1 MHPSKRYSPHF
12 TADFSKQPAPFF
24 RVGTR
29 ILAAVAIVLL
39 CGTKAEGQCL
49 PAVNRYY
56 GYTFMHPLMADPRLP
71 GAPQILGFDE
81 VYKRFGRQDREQAD
95 ENVREWRARY
105 CDIPKEEDVREV
117 IYAFTTSDF
126 WEMNAAIAANSSTM
140 DPFLRKNT
148 FARYLVRHRCQETV
162 QYLLFAKDCEPYVT
176 KPEDS
181 WAEQDNSLRKA
192 EMDRLIEKGKTAFMQ
207 TQSDYIRLRYAFQIV
222 RLAHYS
228 GQYQRT
234 LDLFEFLMPKI
245 DHDPSAIEFW
255 ILGHKAGALAA
266 LGRQVEAAYLY
277 ARVFLNCPG
286 KRESAYRSFR
296 INTDEQ
302 WDKCLLLCKDDRERA
317 TLFAMRA
324 YVPNSKP
331 LADMERIYQLDP
343 QSPYLE
349 VLLAREIKKFER
361 QLLGLEF
368 NTRKNENQRYHK
380 IPEKGIR
387 QELIALQAFA
397 QKVAGENRNGN
408 PCYWTLGL
416 GYLQLIAGDAY
427 AAKINF
433 NKAKETCTNAVLIE
447 QTEALEAA
455 AVIMGFEAPTPQV
468 EEIAADI
475 RNDNPIYQKYPR
487 FPDFLNDKMS
497 WLYLNAKRP
506 GKAFLVRAP
515 LRDLY
520 LNPQTDLIQDLIRLA
535 EEGSPNRF
543 ERELLR
549 KTDNATLANDL
560 LNLQATHYFAKGQL
574 DSALATFKKMDRLS
588 WDDYGRFNPFVERF
602 RECVN
607 CPVRD
612 TSALLN
618 RGALIEKIL
627 DLEYRAKA
635 DRIEGPK
642 YFYQLGLAFYNMS
655 YFGYAWKTLD
665 FFRSGS
671 SLKRNRPAA
680 DRNLVPDNRFALGNR
695 ENLDC
700 HRALEYFELARQ
712 LTTDPELAARA
723 SFMAAR
729 CEQNLYFAGFTP
741 RSYQYFEL
749 LKNNYANTRFY
760 AFIVQECRYFKAYA
774 RN

>member
-1 MHPSKRYSPHF
+1 
-12 TADFSKQPAPFF
+12 
-24 RVGTR
+24 
-29 ILAAVAIVLL
+29 
-39 CGTKAEGQCL
+39 
-49 PAVNRYY
+49 
-56 GYTFMHPLMADPRLP
+56 MHPLMADPSLP

-81 VYKRFGRQDREQAD
+81 VYKRFGRQNQQQAD
-95 ENVREWRARY
+95 ENVREWRSRY

-117 IYAFTTSDF
+117 IYAYSESDL
-126 WEMNAAIAANSSTM
+126 WEMDNAIAYNTSAMGS
-140 DPFLRKNT
+140 FLRQNS

-162 QYLLFAKDCEPYVT
+162 QYLLFAKACEPYVT
-176 KPEDS
+176 RSQDS
-181 WAEQDNSLRKA
+181 WAEPDKRLRKE
-192 EMDRLIEKGKTAFMQ
+192 EMYLLIEKGKDIFMQ
-207 TQSDYIRLRYAFQIV
+207 TQSDYIRLRYAFQII

-228 GQYQRT
+228 GQHQRT
-234 LDLFEFLMPKI
+234 LDLFDYLMPKI
-245 DHDPSAIEFW
+245 DHDPSAIAFW
-255 ILGHKAGALAA
+255 ILGHKAGALSA
-266 LGRQVEAAYLY
+266 LGRNVEAAYLY

-296 INTDEQ
+296 INSDEE
-302 WDKCLLLCKDDRERA
+302 WTKCLLLCKDDRERA
-317 TLFAMRA
+317 TLHAMRA

-331 LADMERIYQLDP
+331 LADMESIYQLDP

-349 VLLAREIKKFER
+349 VLLAREIKKFEK

-368 NTRKNENQRYHK
+368 NIRKAENQRYHK

-387 QELIALQAFA
+387 QELIALLRFT

-408 PCYWTLGL
+408 PCFWTLGL

-427 AAKINF
+427 AAKIHF
-433 NKAKETCTNAVLIE
+433 NTAKEMCSNPILLQQI
-447 QTEALEAA
+447 EALEAVA
-455 AVIMGFEAPTPQV
+455 TIISFEVPTPMV
-468 EEIAADI
+468 EETAAEI
-475 RNDNPIYQKYPR
+475 RNDNPIFQKYPS
-487 FPDFLNDKMS
+487 FPDFLSDKMS
-497 WLYLNAKRP
+497 WLYLKFNRP
-506 GKAFLVRAP
+506 GKAFLVRSP

-520 LNPQTDLIQDLIRLA
+520 VNPRPDMIEDLIRLE
-535 EEGSPNRF
+535 EEGSANRF

-549 KTDNATLANDL
+549 KTDNANLTNDL
-560 LNLQATHYFAKGQL
+560 LNLKATYYFARGQL
-574 DSALATFKKMDRLS
+574 DSALITLKKMDRLS
-588 WDDYGRFNPFVERF
+588 WDDYGNFNPFIERF
-602 RECVN
+602 RECIN
-607 CPVRD
+607 CPIRD

-642 YFYQLGLAFYNMS
+642 YFYQLGLAYYNMS

-665 FFRSGS
+665 FFRSGI
-671 SLKRNRPAA
+671 SLKRNRPSS
-680 DRNLVPDNRFALGNR
+680 DRNLVPDSRFALGNR

-700 HRALEYFELARQ
+700 RRALEYFELARQ
-712 LTTDPELAARA
+712 LTTNPELAARA
-723 SFMAAR
+723 TFMAAR

-760 AFIVQECRYFKAYA
+760 AYIVQECRYFKAYA